1 MSSMAII
8 TDTDSSLPAE
18 LAARYGIR
26 QVPISVHFGQDTL
39 RAAVDVDDAT
49 LFARVDREGKYPT
62 TSAPPPGD
70 FAQAYRAAFAAGADE
85 ILCICVSSALSAVGQ
100 AAKTAADLMPD
111 RKITIVDSQAVA
123 MVQGFMAIAA
133 AEAAQAGA
141 PAEEIVRRA
150 VEVRDRSFIY
160 GALATLK
167 YLAMSGRVG
176 HVAAGFANLME
187 VKPIVT
193 LVDGKL
199 QMLERVR
206 SRKRSLARVIEL
218 ATEALA
224 GRSLE
229 RLAVQHVACPEEA
242 VAFKEQLCA
251 TIPCPG
257 EVIIAEFT
265 PGLSVHTGAGLIG
278 VAATAAESG
287 RVAAV
292 SGSTFG

>member
-1 MSSMAII
+1 MPSIAII
-8 TDTDSSLPAE
+8 TDTDSSLPPD

-39 RAAVDVDDAT
+39 RATVDVDDAT

-62 TSAPPPGD
+62 TSAPAPGE
-70 FAQAYRAAFAAGADE
+70 FTEAYREAFAAGADE
-85 ILCICVSSALSAVGQ
+85 IVCISVSSALSAVGQ
-100 AAKTAADLMPD
+100 AAATAAELMPD
-111 RKITIVDSQAVA
+111 RKITVLDSQAVA
-123 MVQGFMAIAA
+123 MVQGFMVIAA

-141 PAEEIVRRA
+141 PAEEIIGRA
-150 VEVRDRSFIY
+150 IAVRDRSFIF

-176 HVAAGFANLME
+176 YVAAGFANLLE

-199 QMLERVR
+199 QVLERVR
-206 SRKRSLARVIEL
+206 SRRRALARVVEL
-218 ATEALA
+218 TAEALA
-224 GRSLE
+224 GRHLE

-242 VAFKEQLCA
+242 IAFKEQLCA
-251 TIPCPG
+251 AISCPG
-257 EVIIAEFT
+257 EVILAEFT

-278 VAATAAESG
+278 VAATAGAP
-287 RVAAV
+287 AAAQAF

>member
-1 MSSMAII
+1 MSSIAII
-8 TDTDSSLPAE
+8 TDTDSSLPTE

-26 QVPISVHFGQDTL
+26 QVPISVHFGQETL
-39 RAAVDVDDAT
+39 RAAVDIDDTA
-49 LFARVDREGKYPT
+49 LFARVDREGRYPT
-62 TSAPPPGD
+62 TSAPAPGE
-70 FAQAYRAAFAAGADE
+70 FAEAYQAAFEAGADE
-85 ILCICVSSALSAVGQ
+85 IVCICVSSALSAVGQ
-100 AAKTAADLMPD
+100 AATTAAETMPD

-123 MVQGFMAIAA
+123 LVQGFMAITA

-141 PAEEIVRRA
+141 PADEIVRRA
-150 VEVRDRSFIY
+150 VAVRDRSFIY

-176 HVAAGFANLME
+176 HAAAGFANLFE

-206 SRKRSLARVIEL
+206 SRKRALARVVEL

-224 GRSLE
+224 GRPLE

-242 VAFKEQLCA
+242 ATFLKQLCA
-251 TIPCPG
+251 AIPCPD
-257 EVIIAEFT
+257 EVVVAEFT

-278 VAATAAESG
+278 VVATAAESG
-287 RVAAV
+287 EAVAV

>member
-1 MSSMAII
+1 MPTIAII
-8 TDTDSSLPAE
+8 TDTDSSLPTE

-26 QVPISVHFGQDTL
+26 QVPISVHFGQETL
-39 RAAVDVDDAT
+39 RAAVDIDDTA
-49 LFARVDREGKYPT
+49 LFARVDREGRYPT
-62 TSAPPPGD
+62 TSAPAPGE
-70 FAQAYRAAFAAGADE
+70 FTEAYRAAFEAGADE
-85 ILCICVSSALSAVGQ
+85 IVCICVSSALSAVGQ
-100 AAKTAADLMPD
+100 AATTAAETMPD

-123 MVQGFMAIAA
+123 LVQGFMAIAA

-141 PAEEIVRRA
+141 PADEIVRRA
-150 VEVRDRSFIY
+150 VAVRDRSFIY

-176 HVAAGFANLME
+176 HVAAGFANLLE

-206 SRKRSLARVIEL
+206 SRKRALARVVEL
-218 ATEALA
+218 TTEALA
-224 GRSLE
+224 GRRLE

-242 VAFKEQLCA
+242 ATFLKQLCA
-251 TIPCPG
+251 AIPCPG
-257 EVIIAEFT
+257 EVVLAEFT

-278 VAATAAESG
+278 VVATAAESG
-287 RVAAV
+287 EAVVV

>member
-1 MSSMAII
+1 VPSVAII
-8 TDTDSSLPAE
+8 TDTDSSLPSD
-18 LAARYGIR
+18 LAARHGIR
-26 QVPISVHFGQDTL
+26 LVPISVHFGQDTL
-39 RAAVDVDDAT
+39 RAAVDVDDAA

-62 TSAPPPGD
+62 TSAPTPGE
-70 FAQAYRAAFAAGADE
+70 FAEAYRAAFASGVDE
-85 ILCICVSSALSAVGQ
+85 IVCICVSSALSAVGQ
-100 AAKTAADLMPD
+100 AATTAAETMPD

-123 MVQGFMAIAA
+123 MVQGFMVLAA

-141 PAEEIVRRA
+141 PADEIIQRSLA
-150 VEVRDRSFIY
+150 VRDRSFIY

-176 HVAAGFANLME
+176 HVAAGFANLLE

-206 SRKRSLARVIEL
+206 SRKRALARVVEL
-218 ATEALA
+218 TAEALD
-224 GRSLE
+224 GRPLV

-242 VAFKEQLCA
+242 MAFKEQLCA
-251 TIPCPG
+251 AIPCPS
-257 EVIIAEFT
+257 EIILAEFT

-278 VAATAAESG
+278 VAATAGATAQIAS
-287 RVAAV
+287 V
-292 SGSTFG
+292 SGNTFG